1 LNKPP
6 TDSLRVDADVLRKL
20 IRDVFAAVPVS
31 EEHATLI
38 GELMVDTD
46 LRGVVTHG
54 IIQVK
59 RYYSDFRS
67 GATNTHPDV
76 RVLREAAGTVALTGD
91 GGLGYIAGHKAMAM
105 AIDKARKTG
114 IGAATTTYHEHI
126 GSAGKYARMAMR
138 QNMIGFCFSG
148 RSPRRFD
155 PAAMVNSSA
164 DSAPMAFGIP
174 AGPDHPDLLVDSCS
188 NITFDEDFFAKY
200 PEIYFRCIGYSHM
213 ANIMSGTLGGQMLEV
228 DPETVRYPT
237 ANQSGFYLALSV
249 EHFVPVEDFKDDM
262 DGIMDSVSRMEPYPG
277 FEAARLPGGPE
288 FDRERAYRRDGV
300 PVCGQAKRNI
310 EQIAG
315 ELGVDLPW

>member
-1 LNKPP
+1 
-6 TDSLRVDADVLRKL
+6 LRVDADLLRKL

-126 GSAGKYARMAMR
+126 GSAGKYAHGDAPEHDRFLFLRPQPAPL
-138 QNMIGFCFSG
+138 
-148 RSPRRFD
+148 RSCC
-155 PAAMVNSSA
+155 N
-164 DSAPMAFGIP
+164 GQQ
-174 AGPDHPDLLVDSCS
+174 
-188 NITFDEDFFAKY
+188 
-200 PEIYFRCIGYSHM
+200 
-213 ANIMSGTLGGQMLEV
+213 LGGYGADGL
-228 DPETVRYPT
+228 RYSCRT
-237 ANQSGFYLALSV
+237 RSS
-249 EHFVPVEDFKDDM
+249 
-262 DGIMDSVSRMEPYPG
+262 
-277 FEAARLPGGPE
+277 
-288 FDRERAYRRDGV
+288 
-300 PVCGQAKRNI
+300 
-310 EQIAG
+310 
-315 ELGVDLPW
+315 